1 MRVHHHLS
9 MESSPRFRSTDSD
22 TPSPPPPTK
31 LRLMCSTGGH
41 ILPRPHDKSLCYI
54 GGDTRIV
61 SVDRHTTLQDLTHR
75 LNKTLFKSLPTSSF
89 TLKYQLPSEDLDA
102 LISVTTDEDLEN
114 MIDEY
119 ERLNSSSRIRLFVF
133 PSNPDS
139 GSTVSSIGSFLENPS
154 KSEDWFMNALNGTVS
169 GMSDTSSV
177 NCLLDLDGEIVEKK
191 DVSHKRNVFS
201 FTNVVNNS
209 GQDVYSVPDSGQET
223 TSSFGSASSHGNLL
237 TNSVQKGQNKDHE
250 DGGLVG
256 LSAPVVVSGSP
267 VSSATVIRE
276 ESDPFLLYHER
287 LEPGLDMG
295 YVKHHQ
301 QQSTG
306 FDLSSMDSI
315 LSDLTIND
323 QSSPVSQIQSSSS
336 NNLAANPTE
345 THDLNTRIH
354 ILQQQ
359 QNAHNPAYLMPMPT
373 TQQQPQYIPP
383 PLQYIHHHHHPP
395 VAVPV
400 TSFYQHHPHPHH
412 PPMDQQNFMYYI
424 PTRQPPQ
431 GYNFPLQQVDTPP
444 AAAIKP
450 ESAAGVYRTTSAGA
464 PQLVRVPSGYH
475 NQLQHV
481 GYSEIH
487 QPTQSVYYAAP
498 LLNAQYQ
505 KMTSVS
511 AVEAGLQ
518 EQQMR
523 SAQP

>member
-1 MRVHHHLS
+1 

-22 TPSPPPPTK
+22 TTSPPPPTK

-177 NCLLDLDGEIVEKK
+177 NCLLDLDDEIIEKK
-191 DVSHKRNVFS
+191 DGSHKRNVFS

-250 DGGLVG
+250 DGGL
-256 LSAPVVVSGSP
+256 SAPVAVSGSP

-301 QQSTG
+301 RQSTG

-323 QSSPVSQIQSSSS
+323 QSSPISQIQSSSS

-373 TQQQPQYIPP
+373 TQQQPQYIP

-450 ESAAGVYRTTSAGA
+450 ESPAGVYRTTSAGA

-487 QPTQSVYYAAP
+487 QPTQAVYYAAP
-498 LLNAQYQ
+498 LSNTQYQ

>member
-1 MRVHHHLS
+1 MTPHMFFKPDKVKSTSSSWRHHITSTTFSSTLHHHRS

-22 TPSPPPPTK
+22 TPSPPPPTTK

-177 NCLLDLDGEIVEKK
+177 NCLLDLDDEIIEKK

-209 GQDVYSVPDSGQET
+209 GQDVYSVPDSAQET

-250 DGGLVG
+250 DVG
-256 LSAPVVVSGSP
+256 LSAPVAVSGSP
-267 VSSATVIRE
+267 VIRE

-301 QQSTG
+301 RQSTG

-315 LSDLTIND
+315 LRYN
-323 QSSPVSQIQSSSS
+323 IQ
-336 NNLAANPTE
+336 
-345 THDLNTRIH
+345 
-354 ILQQQ
+354 
-359 QNAHNPAYLMPMPT
+359 
-373 TQQQPQYIPP
+373 
-383 PLQYIHHHHHPP
+383 
-395 VAVPV
+395 
-400 TSFYQHHPHPHH
+400 
-412 PPMDQQNFMYYI
+412 
-424 PTRQPPQ
+424 
-431 GYNFPLQQVDTPP
+431 
-444 AAAIKP
+444 
-450 ESAAGVYRTTSAGA
+450 
-464 PQLVRVPSGYH
+464 
-475 NQLQHV
+475 
-481 GYSEIH
+481 
-487 QPTQSVYYAAP
+487 
-498 LLNAQYQ
+498 
-505 KMTSVS
+505 
-511 AVEAGLQ
+511 
-518 EQQMR
+518 
-523 SAQP
+523 